1 MDILASDS
9 INLKSIKSV
18 TEKVEEAKMEAKQA
32 QNAAIEAAK
41 TATDYMKFEEGVGLI
56 VSKNAQSNEGA
67 STVLTDDSLQ
77 IRKYGEKCAEFTDDR
92 ISFYGRGKKLVE
104 IKSFNDDIDSDYT
117 VKGASIDCEGYGAVN
132 VFTRDVVG
140 QGKHAALTATAGSYN
155 PNTNVSEFISAAAD
169 LTAVSKSGVAAFVVH
184 SNSMREDNVIASL
197 IHSPKL
203 NGILDP
209 VVEFDSKGTIIAKA
223 IRVDKIEGLYEDS
236 KVSAGGIVWNVRK
249 YADGTAIAEGEW
261 SGTVSAA
268 NAWGPVYY
276 SGGTSTALPPGL
288 FIDTP
293 LTSVEI
299 EAPDGELWTTRK
311 MSTKD
316 YIGGIYY
323 ISMSRLS
330 RVDARILYRAT
341 GRWK

>member
-1 MDILASDS
+1 MEILATDS
-9 INLKSIKSV
+9 IDLTSIKSV
-18 TEKVEEAKMEAKQA
+18 NDK
-32 QNAAIEAAK
+32 AIEAAK
-41 TATDYMKFEEGVGLI
+41 TATDYMKFEEGTGLV
-56 VSKNAQSNEGA
+56 VSKNAKSSEGA
-67 STVLTDDSLQ
+67 STVLTDNSLQ
-77 IRKYGEKCAEFTDDR
+77 IRKDGKKSAEFAEDR
-92 ISFYGRGKKLVE
+92 ISFYEQDKKLID
-104 IKSFNDDIDSDYT
+104 IKSIKDAKDGDYNI
-117 VKGASIDCEGYGAVN
+117 KGASIDCGGTGAVN
-132 VFTRDVVG
+132 VFANNITN
-140 QGKHAALTATAGSYN
+140 QGLHAAFTATAGSYDYST
-155 PNTNVSEFISAAAD
+155 NTSRFNSASAD
-169 LTAVSKSGVAAFVVH
+169 LTSISKSGITSLIVENDGSRA
-184 SNSMREDNVIASL
+184 DGVIASL
-197 IHSPKL
+197 SYSDRL
-203 NGILDP
+203 DGIIEP
-209 VVEFDSKGTIIAKA
+209 VIEFDSKGTVIAKA

-236 KVSAGGIVWNVRK
+236 KVSAEDIVWNVRK
-249 YADGTAIAEGEW
+249 YADGTAVAEAEW
-261 SGTVSAA
+261 RGTVSAA

-288 FIDTP
+288 FISTP